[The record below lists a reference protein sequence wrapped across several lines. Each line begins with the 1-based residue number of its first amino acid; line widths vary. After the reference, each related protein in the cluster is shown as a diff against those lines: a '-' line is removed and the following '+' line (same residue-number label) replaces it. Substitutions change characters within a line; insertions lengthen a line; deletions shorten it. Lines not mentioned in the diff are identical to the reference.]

1 MGIHLIRIGKIAAV
15 CAIIYGSITTAIA
28 QEGTLTVKTDPEGI
42 EVWLNDQFLGQ
53 SPIIEKKIKTGRYAL
68 KLVDPT
74 QHTSMNEEVLIQ
86 ENQETVV
93 DRSVTSKFGSLRVT
107 SQPEGAEVA
116 IATELG
122 KTPVAN
128 DFMNPGRYRL
138 EIRPANSRYIPKITE
153 VTITKGE
160 TVSIDETLKKRS
172 AISKKNIAA
181 LCLTGGAIGG
191 FVWGLIE
198 QGNYKAFKER
208 TNPRPQDRI
217 DGAALGRTLGII
229 IGSSCT
235 IGVGI
240 IALF

>member
-1 MGIHLIRIGKIAAV
+1 ML
-15 CAIIYGSITTAIA
+15 AIICA
-28 QEGTLTVKTDPEGI
+28 EGMLTVKTDPEGT
-42 EVWLNDQFLGQ
+42 EVWLDDQFVGQ
-53 SPIIEKKIKTGRYAL
+53 SPIIEKKIKAGRYTL
-68 KLVDPT
+68 KLVDPA
-74 QHTSMNEEVLIQ
+74 QHTSANEEVLIQ
-86 ENQETVV
+86 DNEETVV
-93 DRSVTSKFGSLRVT
+93 ERTLTTKFGSLKVA
-107 SQPEGAEVA
+107 SQPEGAEVT

-122 KTPVAN
+122 TTPLRN

-138 EIRPANSRYIPKITE
+138 EIKPADSRFFPKISE

-160 TVSIDETLKKRS
+160 MVSVEETLVKKS
-172 AISKKNIAA
+172 FFTKKNVAA

-191 FVWGLIE
+191 FVWGIVE

-208 TNPRPQDRI
+208 RPNPQNRI